1 MPALW
6 RPMLGCARWPSRVR
20 CRVCAALHCT
30 TSPRR
35 RVRHRDEA
43 THAPRTRLCRHTGIA
58 QTDRGRR
65 SASGL
70 LDKTDFSSTS
80 GREGAPVGLY
90 RGGGAD
96 EGERLVKRSTQ
107 AKRRLPEVSGARLK
121 RNADGRNRNTAGR
134 DSQRGSRARPRGA
147 LARCSIRRGVQEYH
161 RNLTDTRKAQP
172 LLHSSVNTRVD
183 ARILFARRLRVQ
195 SIAQRN
201 RSTHS
206 FIHGQHT
213 TLVVL
218 Y

>member
-1 MPALW
+1 MTNGHSHASRKDRGLVQANGCCDASNMHTSAQVCDTALKFVQGMSFQVVFSEETGASAVS
-6 RPMLGCARWPSRVR
+6 MLGCARWPSRVR
-20 CRVCAALHCT
+20 CRVCAALHCS

-121 RNADGRNRNTAGR
+121 RNADGRNRNTAER
-134 DSQRGSRARPRGA
+134 DSQRGSRARPPG
-147 LARCSIRRGVQEYH
+147 S
-161 RNLTDTRKAQP
+161 TR
-172 LLHSSVNTRVD
+172 
-183 ARILFARRLRVQ
+183 
-195 SIAQRN
+195 
-201 RSTHS
+201 
-206 FIHGQHT
+206 
-213 TLVVL
+213 
-218 Y
+218 